1 MCVYFYNFL
10 VDVLE
15 RSETAMPQ
23 EHVFNVMELAIKAQE
38 IADGEKENELI

>member
-1 MCVYFYNFL
+1 
-10 VDVLE
+10 LE

-23 EHVFNVMELAIKAQE
+23 EHVFKVMELAIEAQK